1 MTYWATKNEITKIQ
15 FLLAFVKNKT
25 DTLKTHLCDVKEKD
39 LSGVRGKKQRKRLHS
54 TLKLFSKQCAE

>member
-39 LSGVRGKKQRKRLHS
+39 LSGVRGKKNNEKDYIPL
-54 TLKLFSKQCAE
+54 